1 MRSALEAVAGVTKTD
16 VKKGSAVVT
25 TDGSVSNAQLVAA
38 IKGAGF
44 GASVDAAKAGKDV
57 KAAGRE
63 LNLVVTGMK

>member
-25 TDGSVSNAQLVAA
+25 TDGSVSNEQLVAA

-44 GASVDAAKAGKDV
+44 GASVDAAKVEKEKKTV
-57 KAAGRE
+57 GRE
-63 LNLVVTGMK
+63 VNLVVTGMK